1 MNPMNMKTN
10 NETGRLYCIII
21 GAYTIVK
28 GILNMILGGGFGGI
42 IVGIFILAV
51 LFTGL
56 QYMNYLT
63 AAYLGF
69 IVLINLPGNIMHIS
83 DNWIYLFEGFIDAGC
98 AALLC
103 LREEIKEHFENKW
116 DELPELFDSMKN

>member
-1 MNPMNMKTN
+1 MNIMNMKTN
-10 NETGRLYCIII
+10 NETGRTFCLFI

-63 AAYLGF
+63 AGYLAF
-69 IVLINLPGNIMHIS
+69 VFLINFPHNITHMS
-83 DNWIYLFEGFIDAGC
+83 DCWIYLLEGFADLGF

-103 LREEIKEHFENKW
+103 LRAEIKEHFTNKW
-116 DELPELFDSMKN
+116 DELPELFDSIK

>member
-1 MNPMNMKTN
+1 MNVMNMKTN
-10 NETGRLYCIII
+10 NETGRLYCICI
-21 GAYTIVK
+21 GIYCIVK
-28 GILNMILGGGFGGI
+28 AILNLILGDGFGNI

-63 AAYLGF
+63 AAYLAF
-69 IVLINLPGNIMHIS
+69 VVLICLPTNIKNIGS
-83 DNWIYLFEGFIDAGC
+83 NWLYLLEGFIDLGC

-103 LREEIKEHFENKW
+103 LRAEIKEHFTNRW
-116 DELPELFDSMKN
+116 DELPELFESMKN

>member
-1 MNPMNMKTN
+1 MNIMNMKTN
-10 NETGRLYCIII
+10 NETGRLYCIFI
-21 GAYTIVK
+21 GAYAIVK
-28 GILNMILGGGFGGI
+28 AVLNLILGAGFGDI
-42 IVGIFILAV
+42 IVGVFILAV

-63 AAYLGF
+63 AGYLAF
-69 IVLINLPGNIMHIS
+69 IVLINLWANISNIGS
-83 DNWIYLFEGFIDAGC
+83 NWIYLLEGFIDLGC

-103 LREEIKEHFENKW
+103 FRSEIKEHFTNKW

>member
-1 MNPMNMKTN
+1 MNIMNMKTN
-10 NETGRLYCIII
+10 NENGRAFCIII

-28 GILNMILGGGFGGI
+28 GILNMILGAGFGNI

-63 AAYLGF
+63 AGF
-69 IVLINLPGNIMHIS
+69 MATTVLINLPHNISHI
-83 DNWIYLFEGFIDAGC
+83 DDCWIYLIEAAFDIGC
-98 AALLC
+98 IALLIF
-103 LREEIKEHFENKW
+103 RAEIKEHFTNKW
-116 DELPELFDSMKN
+116 DELSELFDSIK